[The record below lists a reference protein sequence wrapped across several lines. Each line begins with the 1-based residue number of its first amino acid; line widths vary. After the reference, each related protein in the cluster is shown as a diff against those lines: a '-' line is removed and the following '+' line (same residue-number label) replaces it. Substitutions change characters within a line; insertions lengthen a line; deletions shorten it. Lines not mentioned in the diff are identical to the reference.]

1 MKTTMTSA
9 AASLQPYNSFSLTV
23 LAKEV
28 ITAKSAEDLLS
39 AWKNAT
45 ISKQPV
51 LILGGGSNVLFLEDF
66 NGCVVLNRLRGI
78 EIKETD
84 ASWHLHVGA
93 GEVWHDL
100 VEFTLNR
107 NIPGL
112 ENLALI
118 PGCVGSA
125 PIQNIGAYGVE
136 LKDVCVYVDVLNL
149 NTGEQTRLVH
159 ESCQFG
165 YRESVFKHQY
175 RDGYA
180 ITAVGL
186 TLPKLWQ
193 PVLDYGDLTRC
204 DPQTVTPQDVFN
216 SVCAMRKSK
225 LPDPAVNGNAG
236 SFFKNP
242 VLPAALANELLRRF
256 PLVPHYPQANGEVK
270 FAAGWLIDQCEL
282 KGHRI
287 GDAAVHANQALVLV
301 NVGHATSA
309 EVVSLARYVRHQV
322 AEKFG
327 VWLEPEV
334 RFITRQGEV
343 NAVEVLA

>member
-1 MKTTMTSA
+1 MTSA
-9 AASLQPYNSFSLTV
+9 AALQPYNSFSLPV
-23 LAKEV
+23 SAKDV
-28 ITAKSAEDLLS
+28 ITAKSAEDLLY
-39 AWKNAT
+39 AWKKAT
-45 ISKQPV
+45 ISEQSV

-66 NGCVVLNRLRGI
+66 AGCVVLNRLKGI

-84 ASWHLHVGA
+84 TCWHLHVGA

-100 VEFTLNR
+100 IEFTLHHH
-107 NIPGL
+107 IPGL

-136 LKDVCVYVDVLNL
+136 LKDVCAYVDVLNL
-149 NTGEQTRLVH
+149 RTAELTRLAQDD
-159 ESCQFG
+159 CRFA
-165 YRESVFKHQY
+165 YRESIFKHEY

-186 TLPKLWQ
+186 TLPKTWQ
-193 PVLDYGDLTRC
+193 PVLNYGDLTRLN
-204 DPQTVTPQDVFN
+204 PQTVTPQQVFDQ
-216 SVCAMRKSK
+216 VCAMRKSK

-242 VLPAALANELLRRF
+242 VLPAAQANELLRRF
-256 PLVPHYPQANGEVK
+256 PLAPHYLQTNDEVK

-282 KGHRI
+282 KGYRI
-287 GDAAVHANQALVLV
+287 GDAAVHANQALVLI
-301 NVGHATSA
+301 NVGNATSKD
-309 EVVSLARYVRHQV
+309 VVGLARYVRNQV
-322 AEKFG
+322 ADKFG
-327 VWLEPEV
+327 IGLEPEV
-334 RFITRQGEV
+334 RFIACEGEV

>member
-9 AASLQPYNSFSLTV
+9 AASLQPYNSFSLPV
-23 LAKEV
+23 SAKEV
-28 ITAKSAEDLLS
+28 VTANSTEELLN

-45 ISKQPV
+45 ISDQSV

-66 NGCVVLNRLRGI
+66 EGCVVLNRLKGI
-78 EIKETD
+78 EIDDTD
-84 ASWHLHVGA
+84 ACWHLHVGA

-100 VEFTLNR
+100 VEFTLNQG
-107 NIPGL
+107 IPGL

-118 PGCVGSA
+118 PGCVGSS

-136 LKDVCVYVDVLNL
+136 LQDVCAYVDVLDL
-149 NTGEQTRLVH
+149 NTGEQMRLAH

-165 YRESVFKHQY
+165 YRESIFKHQY

-186 TLPKLWQ
+186 TLPKLWR
-193 PVLDYGDLTRC
+193 PVLNYGDLSRL
-204 DPQTVTPQDVFN
+204 DLQTVTPRVVFD

-242 VLPAALANELLRRF
+242 VLPAVHANELLRQF
-256 PLVPHYPQANGEVK
+256 PLAPHYPQVNGDVK

-282 KGHRI
+282 KGYRI
-287 GDAAVHANQALVLV
+287 GDAAVHANQALVLI
-301 NVGHATSA
+301 NAGNATSKD
-309 EVVSLARYVRHQV
+309 VVTLARYVRHQV

-327 VWLEPEV
+327 IGLEPEV
-334 RFITRQGEV
+334 RFIAGQGEV